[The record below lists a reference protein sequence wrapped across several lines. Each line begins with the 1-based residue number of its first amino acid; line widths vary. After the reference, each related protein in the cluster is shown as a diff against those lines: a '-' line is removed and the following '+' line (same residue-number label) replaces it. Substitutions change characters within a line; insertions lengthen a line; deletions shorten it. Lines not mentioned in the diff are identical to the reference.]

1 MAFETI
7 KAGLR
12 VITRGGV
19 AGAIA
24 SVIRHPVTR
33 NVLAVIVAPEGN
45 VGDSSEYIVA
55 GTRHLKLA
63 A

>member
-1 MAFETI
+1 MAFESI
-7 KAGLR
+7 KAGLK

-24 SVIRHPVTR
+24 SVIRHPVSR
-33 NVLAVIVAPEGN
+33 NVLAVIIAPVDGT
-45 VGDSSEYIVA
+45 GDPMDNIVA
-55 GTRHLKLA
+55 GTRHLRA